1 MLKLCAFADEASPKF
16 SEQIAA
22 LKKHSIPYI
31 ELRGLDG
38 KNVSSLT
45 PDEARAYAKELSE
58 AGIKVWSIGSPIGK
72 IKISDNFD
80 EHLEKLQNTLEIAK
94 IFSTHRIRMFSFYET
109 DGKREEVFE
118 RLRKMVKLADDY
130 GVILYHENEKDIF
143 GDKADKVLDIRS
155 NVSGLRYIFDPA
167 NYLEVGQDI
176 LDAQAKLID
185 ITDYFHIK
193 DVVSATR
200 QLVPAGQG
208 DGEIVKMLKEI
219 KVDTTLTIE
228 PHLKVFA
235 GYAETS
241 DVKLNAAHVYETN
254 ADAFAAAVNGIKD
267 CLAKAG
273 YKDAGD
279 CFVK

>member
-16 SEQIAA
+16 SEQILA

-38 KNVSSLT
+38 KSVSSLT
-45 PDEARAYAKELSE
+45 LDEAKEYAKELSE
-58 AGIKVWSIGSPIGK
+58 AGIRVWSIGSPIGK
-72 IKISDNFD
+72 MKMSDNFD
-80 EHLEKLQNTLEIAK
+80 EHMEKLRNTLEIAK
-94 IFSTHRIRMFSFYET
+94 IFGTHRIRMFSFYET
-109 DGKREEVFE
+109 DGKREEVFA
-118 RLRKMVKLADDY
+118 RLRKMVKLADEY
-130 GVILYHENEKDIF
+130 GVILYHENEKDIY
-143 GDKADKVLDIRS
+143 GDKADKVLDIRA
-155 NVSGLRYIFDPA
+155 NVAGLRYIFDPA

-176 LDAQAKLID
+176 LYAQEKLINV
-185 ITDYFHIK
+185 TDYFHIK

-208 DGEIVKMLKEI
+208 DGEIVRMLENI
-219 KVDTTLTIE
+219 KIDTTLTIE

-235 GYAETS
+235 GYSDTS
-241 DVKLNAAHVYETN
+241 DTKLNAAHVYETN
-254 ADAFAAAVNGIKD
+254 AEAFAAAVAGIKD

-273 YKDAGD
+273 YKDMGD